1 QPAQQLSSSAPDC
14 LPSLLVSNISQSNS
28 MSDASPPSIGI
39 VVTAE
44 QIPLLRDVI
53 VAQQLDVYISDTQNT
68 LLLDDQWK
76 PWIRRIRPQR
86 AHCTAAVWLMAPCYS
101 WPDQHS
107 HPRIRTIIAEQLQ
120 SCIQMAVVLG
130 ATGLVLPIEHVQ
142 QAFRE
147 RILYYLNLI
156 IDQLD
161 VHNLTL
167 MLEVSDAIDIA
178 EMTLFVKDLP
188 HQYALMIASHR
199 TIQIDDNGSNT
210 TYYAHITSVEKE
222 NATDVSPP
230 AWTNRYIVGAHE
242 SVSLIRKK
250 IQALQEH
257 IAQLHQPDIIAE
269 ASAES
274 DHSSTLSP
282 DDEIA

>member
-1 QPAQQLSSSAPDC
+1 
-14 LPSLLVSNISQSNS
+14 
-28 MSDASPPSIGI
+28 MTDATPTSIGI

-76 PWIRRIRPQR
+76 PWIRRVRPQR
-86 AHCTAAVWLMAPCYS
+86 AQCTGAVWLMAPCYS
-101 WPDQHS
+101 WPNQQS

-142 QAFRE
+142 PAFHE
-147 RILYYLNLI
+147 RLSYYLNLI
-156 IDQLD
+156 SGQLNA
-161 VHNLTL
+161 HNLSL
-167 MLEVSDAIDIA
+167 MLEVTDAVDIA
-178 EMTLFVKDLP
+178 EMTLFLQELP
-188 HQYALMIASHR
+188 HQYALMLASHR
-199 TIQIDDNGSNT
+199 TLPIDENGSNT
-210 TYYAHITSVEKE
+210 SYYAHVPSVEHE
-222 NATDVSPP
+222 DDEVSPP
-230 AWTNRYIVGAHE
+230 AWTNRYVIGAHE

-250 IQALQEH
+250 IQSLQEY
-257 IAQLHQPDIIAE
+257 ITQQRQPDIVDIDVATAE
-269 ASAES
+269 DQSLLSA
-274 DHSSTLSP
+274 

>member
-1 QPAQQLSSSAPDC
+1 
-14 LPSLLVSNISQSNS
+14 

-39 VVTAE
+39 VINAE